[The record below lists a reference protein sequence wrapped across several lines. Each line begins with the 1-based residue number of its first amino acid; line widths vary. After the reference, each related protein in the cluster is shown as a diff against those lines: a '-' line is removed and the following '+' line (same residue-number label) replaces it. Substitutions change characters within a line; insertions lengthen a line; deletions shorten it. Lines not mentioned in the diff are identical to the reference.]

1 MIARMCQ
8 DYCSQLAVVSIKFGT
23 MEKSSSKFQLI
34 LGIIVFIIQI
44 IELTTKIPGAV
55 DWEKAIMMK
64 MGIGINYT
72 RLLF

>member
-8 DYCSQLAVVSIKFGT
+8 DYCSRLAVVSIKFGT
-23 MEKSSSKFQLI
+23 MVKSSSKFQLI
-34 LGIIVFIIQI
+34 LGIIASIIQTI
-44 IELTTKIPGAV
+44 KLTTKIPGAA

-64 MGIGINYT
+64 MGIGINYM